1 MKTLTLLRHAKS
13 TWHDPVAKDFNRP
26 LNKRGRRAA
35 RTIGREMKSQGLH
48 FDRIVASPALRVI
61 ETLDDVADGYGAA
74 LDPEYDK
81 RIYLAS
87 PATLLDVIH
96 EVDDSAARLMIV
108 GHNPGLE
115 RIAFMLTDGAGLRS
129 EAQKSVME
137 GKRVA
142 GRVIS
147 GGS

>member
-96 EVDDSAARLMIV
+96 EVDDSAARLMLV
-108 GHNPGLE
+108 GPNTGLA
-115 RIAFMLTDGAGLRS
+115 RLALLPTDGPGFRRELAIKTPTGANSADRLP
-129 EAQKSVME
+129 V
-137 GKRVA
+137 
-142 GRVIS
+142 
-147 GGS
+147 